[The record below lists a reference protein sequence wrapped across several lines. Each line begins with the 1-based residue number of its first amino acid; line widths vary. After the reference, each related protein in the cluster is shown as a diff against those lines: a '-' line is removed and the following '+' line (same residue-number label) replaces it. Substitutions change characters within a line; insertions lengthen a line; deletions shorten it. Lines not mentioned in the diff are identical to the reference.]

1 MNNQYLVPANT
12 KRGQLIASIFRPIDL
27 GIFVTGVLTTIIILI
42 VVSNLASS
50 NLLIT
55 ILALLPALIC
65 TGLVVPVA
73 NYHNVLVAIQEIIHF
88 YTNNRNYKWRGWCAV
103 YESKRDEQ

>member
-1 MNNQYLVPANT
+1 MNDQYLIPANT
-12 KRGQLIASIFRPIDL
+12 KKGQLIFSIFRPIDL

-50 NLLIT
+50 NMLIT
-55 ILALLPALIC
+55 ILSLLPALIC